1 MQCTRVTPC
10 IPVAVLNWGHF
21 HWCAALTHIKVG
33 KLAVVLA
40 GTHKAGVLEV
50 EVDACELALRGEL
63 KVRGV
68 GVGHIP
74 DVTAHGA
81 ALGLLLELKNGV
93 GHCNLQNQFA
103 LTQWSAYAPVSGG

>member
-1 MQCTRVTPC
+1 M
-10 IPVAVLNWGHF
+10 AVLNGRHF
-21 HWCAALTHIKVG
+21 HWCAALANIKVG

-40 GTHKAGVLEV
+40 GTHKAGVLQV
-50 EVDACELALRGEL
+50 EVDACELALRGKL

-81 ALGLLLELKNGV
+81 ALGLLLELENGV
-93 GHCNLQNQFA
+93 GYCNLQNQFA
-103 LTQWSAYAPVSGG
+103 LTQWSAYALFEGDGTPSVYSRPH